1 MYKFLS
7 PLITLAPSPRGPV
20 PAAPLTSH
28 TLGSLTG
35 CTGIKGLW
43 CLTLPLC
50 FRGQV
55 LPAASLLNIVDVEL
69 IYEGVKYVLQVRAVL
84 CSSGAGCSTRWHHR
98 LLPRTRTCASV
109 LPRGERCNKY
119 EAVL

>member
-1 MYKFLS
+1 M
-7 PLITLAPSPRGPV
+7 
-20 PAAPLTSH
+20 
-28 TLGSLTG
+28 
-35 CTGIKGLW
+35 KGLW

-84 CSSGAGCSTRWHHR
+84 CPPELAAALAGTTGFSPGQGDVLLSRLEERDAINTRLSFKNVQR
-98 LLPRTRTCASV
+98 KNEFDSLS
-109 LPRGERCNKY
+109 
-119 EAVL
+119 